1 MHLVCLDGWCELVA
15 GSLSQL
21 QHSTG
26 KTGLPLKQG
35 VVGHLRC
42 KLFCVKNK

>member
-21 QHSTG
+21 QHSTD
-26 KTGLPLKQG
+26 KTGLPLNREW
-35 VVGHLRC
+35 LDIEMST
-42 KLFCVKNK
+42 FCVKNK